1 MRRTPHR
8 GEGKFTI
15 FGKLIL
21 MFLVVITP
29 LYTLGL
35 LINARG
41 EESVRAEIAN
51 SLESRVQFYM
61 NALETEIERM
71 VQLEREYIFDKDL
84 QRLAFAMPIMDE
96 YERTQRIISVGG
108 KLKVIKSSS
117 AYIRSVKAYLPS
129 YRYAITSD
137 DLTTNLIA
145 EEYEAMV
152 ASIGRTEG
160 AVYHWNGRYFINRA
174 YPDATQFDPKRSY
187 ILSVELSVP
196 ALKASLAGFANYEGS
211 GSALLDANGA
221 WFIGGGSGID
231 VASSLAA
238 LRAGGGEDIGV
249 AGSVRSV
256 EAGDRMY
263 LTAARTSE
271 LLQATLVVFIPSHEV
286 LGKLDTYRNWFWIL
300 SLVSLFVIFLFS
312 FWMYR
317 LIHRP
322 LSRLVRSFRSVEK
335 RRLELIEDTGNK
347 GEFGYLYRQFN
358 AMVNELK
365 VLIHTVYEQK
375 IRAQSSELKQ
385 LQSQINPHFLYNSF
399 FILYR
404 LAKLKDLDSVVR
416 FSQYLGEYFQ
426 YITRNAARQV
436 KLEAE
441 VNHVKAYVEIQT
453 VRFSE
458 RIQAELEPLPQR
470 FASVAVPRLFLQP
483 LVENAYKYGVESKPK
498 GGAIRISFQEEENK
512 LRVVVEDNGPGMT
525 DEALEALRIR
535 LNASGDDVET
545 TGLVNV
551 HRRLCIM
558 YGEGCGLRLS
568 RSDLGGLRVEASLL
582 RSETDEGIDQVMK
595 SQ

>member
-1 MRRTPHR
+1 MRRTPIW
-8 GEGKFTI
+8 GERRFSI
-15 FGKLIL
+15 FVKLIL

-29 LYTLGL
+29 LYALGL
-35 LINARG
+35 LIHDRG

-51 SLESRVQFYM
+51 SLESRLQFFM
-61 NALETEIERM
+61 NALETEVDRM

-96 YERTQRIISVGG
+96 YERTQRVISVGG

-137 DLTTNLIA
+137 ELTTNINP
-145 EEYEAMV
+145 EEYEAMA
-152 ASIGRTEG
+152 ASIAQTEG
-160 AVYHWNGRYFINRA
+160 AIFHWNGRYFVNRA
-174 YPDATQFDPKRSY
+174 YPDAMLFDPERSY
-187 ILSVELSVP
+187 ILSIELSVP
-196 ALKASLAGFANYEGS
+196 ALESSLAGFANYEGS
-211 GSALLDANGA
+211 GAALFDANGRWTIEGGSGMDDTPLSA
-221 WFIGGGSGID
+221 AIRASSGAQPGIGGG
-231 VASSLAA
+231 
-238 LRAGGGEDIGV
+238 
-249 AGSVRSV
+249 VRSV
-256 EAGDRMY
+256 KAGERLY
-263 LTAARTSE
+263 LTTARTSE
-271 LLQATLVVFIPSHEV
+271 LLQATLVVFIPSKEV

-312 FWMYR
+312 FWIYR

-347 GEFGYLYRQFN
+347 DEFGYLYRQFN
-358 AMVNELK
+358 AMVSELK

-404 LAKLKDLDSVVR
+404 LAKLGDLESVVR

-426 YITRNAARQV
+426 YITRNAAHQV
-436 KLEAE
+436 NLEAE
-441 VNHVKAYVEIQT
+441 VNHAKAYVEIQT
-453 VRFSE
+453 VRFSD
-458 RIQAELEPLPQR
+458 RIQAELEALPPR
-470 FASVAVPRLFLQP
+470 FASAAVPRLFLQP
-483 LVENAYKYGVESKPK
+483 LVENAYKYGVEKKPN
-498 GGAIRISFQEEENK
+498 GGRIRISFKEEDDL
-512 LRVVVEDNGPGMT
+512 LRIVVEDNGPGMT
-525 DEALEALRIR
+525 DEEMEALRIR
-535 LNASGDDVET
+535 LNASSDGVET

-558 YGEGCGLRLS
+558 YGESCGIRVS
-568 RSDLGGLRVEASLL
+568 RSELGGLRVEASL
-582 RSETDEGIDQVMK
+582 RQSDAGGPAIK
-595 SQ
+595 

>member
-1 MRRTPHR
+1 MRRTPHW
-8 GEGKFTI
+8 GEGKFSI
-15 FGKLIL
+15 FVKLIL

-29 LYTLGL
+29 LYALGL
-35 LINARG
+35 LINDRG

-51 SLESRVQFYM
+51 SLESRVEFYM

-96 YERTQRIISVGG
+96 YERTQRIISVGS

-117 AYIRSVKAYLPS
+117 AYIRSVKAYVPS
-129 YRYAITSD
+129 YKYAITSD
-137 DLTTNLIA
+137 DLTTNLIP

-152 ASIGRTEG
+152 ASIGHPGGT
-160 AVYHWNGRYFINRA
+160 VYHWNGRYFVNRA
-174 YPDATQFDPKRSY
+174 YPDATQFDPERSY
-187 ILSVELSVP
+187 ILSIELSVP
-196 ALKASLAGFANYEGS
+196 ALESSLAGFANYEGS
-211 GSALLDANGA
+211 GAALLSANGE
-221 WFIGGGSGID
+221 WSMEGGSDID
-231 VASSLAA
+231 VASMLAK
-238 LRAGGGEDIGV
+238 LRSEGGGGIGV
-249 AGSVRSV
+249 AGETRSV
-256 EAGDRMY
+256 PSGDRAY
-263 LTAARTSE
+263 LTTALSSE
-271 LLQATLVVFIPSHEV
+271 LLQATLVVFIPSREV

-300 SLVSLFVIFLFS
+300 SLVSMFVIFLFS
-312 FWMYR
+312 VWIYR

-335 RRLELIEDTGNK
+335 RRLELIEDTGNRD
-347 GEFGYLYRQFN
+347 EFGYLYRQFN
-358 AMVNELK
+358 AMVSELK

-426 YITRNAARQV
+426 YITRDAAHQV
-436 KLEAE
+436 RLESE
-441 VNHVKAYVEIQT
+441 VNHAKAYVEIQT
-453 VRFSE
+453 VRFSD
-458 RIQAELEPLPQR
+458 RIQAELEPLPPR
-470 FASVAVPRLFLQP
+470 FASLAVPRLFLQP
-483 LVENAYKYGVESKPK
+483 LVENAYKYGLEHKTN
-498 GGAIRISFQEEENK
+498 GGWIRISFETEGDL

-525 DEALEALRIR
+525 DEEAEALRIR
-535 LNASGDDVET
+535 LNASSDEVET

-558 YGEGCGLRLS
+558 YGERCGIRVS
-568 RSDLGGLRVEASLL
+568 RSELGGLRVEAALL
-582 RSETDEGIDQVMK
+582 LSEKPADPAIR
-595 SQ
+595 